1 MFEILENLNVLHSQ
15 ISPEKDNSK
24 VTIFKANLSKNVLF
38 KMINLILKFYNDY
51 LVQSRFLYAYLN
63 KGIYLLNY
71 FIFRVLFEISARIKC
86 SIIFLKSKLSINSYK
101 TLVFRYFLIRDRIS
115 CSILYITRRRS

>member
-24 VTIFKANLSKNVLF
+24 VTIFKVNLSKNVLF
-38 KMINLILKFYNDY
+38 KMINLILKVHKDY
-51 LVQSRFLYAYLN
+51 LVRSRFLYAYLN

-86 SIIFLKSKLSINSYK
+86 SIISLKSKLSINSYK

-115 CSILYITRRRS
+115 CSILYIT

>member
-24 VTIFKANLSKNVLF
+24 VTIFKVNLSKNVLF

-71 FIFRVLFEISARIKC
+71 FIFRALFEISARIKC
-86 SIIFLKSKLSINSYK
+86 SIISLKSKLSRNSYK
-101 TLVFRYFLIRDRIS
+101 TLVFRYFIIRDRIS
-115 CSILYITRRRS
+115 CSILYIIRKRS

>member
-24 VTIFKANLSKNVLF
+24 VTIFKVNLSKNISF
-38 KMINLILKFYNDY
+38 KMINLILKVHKDY
-51 LVQSRFLYAYLN
+51 LVRSRFLHVYLT
-63 KGIYLLNY
+63 KGIYLLDY
-71 FIFRVLFEISARIKC
+71 FIFRVLFEILARIKC
-86 SIIFLKSKLSINSYK
+86 SIISLKSKLSINSYK

-115 CSILYITRRRS
+115 CSILYITRKRS